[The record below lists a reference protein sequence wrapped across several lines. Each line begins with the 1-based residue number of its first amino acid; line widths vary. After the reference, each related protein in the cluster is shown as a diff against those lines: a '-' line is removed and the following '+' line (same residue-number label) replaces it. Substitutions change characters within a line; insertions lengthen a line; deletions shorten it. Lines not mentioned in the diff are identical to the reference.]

1 MNKLVDLTGREFR
14 KIESAKHQSRT
25 IPIWQ
30 DQMGLCLSVRQ
41 LQNNYQWRFAQR
53 SNNQL
58 RLFCVRAER
67 VLKAVTKHGHSK
79 SRRLRVWSCVIQRC
93 CNPSNKD
100 YPYYGGRGITVC
112 DRWKES
118 FENFITTWVQD
129 LASATLLTGKIT
141 AKEGYDPDNCRWVE
155 HSVQMNNTRRNRRFN
170 YKGKLM
176 TASQLSQLPE
186 ALTAGLSSKTIYTRI
201 TLLGWTVEFSV
212 SKPLC

>member
-1 MNKLVDLTGREFR
+1 MNKLVDLTGREFGKLKVLNINPER
-14 KIESAKHQSRT
+14 SPSGKTRWDCVCQCGNYKT
-25 IPIWQ
+25 IISG
-30 DQMGLCLSVRQ
+30 DLLNEATISCG
-41 LQNNYQWRFAQR
+41 
-53 SNNQL
+53 
-58 RLFCVRAER
+58 CVRAER

-79 SRRLRVWSCVIQRC
+79 SREYRVWSCVIQRC

-118 FENFITTWVQD
+118 FENFYND
-129 LASATLLTGKIT
+129 MGPRPSKRHSLDREDNDK
-141 AKEGYDPDNCRWVE
+141 GYDPDNCRWVE